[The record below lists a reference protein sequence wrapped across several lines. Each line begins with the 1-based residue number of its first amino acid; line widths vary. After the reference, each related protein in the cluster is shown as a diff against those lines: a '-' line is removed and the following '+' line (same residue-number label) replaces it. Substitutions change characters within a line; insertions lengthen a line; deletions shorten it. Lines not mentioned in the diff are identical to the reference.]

1 MLFTLGIILLGG
13 FILGKIFNRLG
24 LPSLIG
30 MILWGL
36 IISLCDLVDA
46 TTLEIAPYLR
56 KIALVI
62 ILTRAGLSLNLNDL
76 KKSGRPSIL
85 MCFVPATFEILG
97 CIFILP
103 KLFGLS
109 IIESALAGSV
119 ISAVSPAV
127 TVPRMIKCINEGY
140 GTNKGIPQMIL
151 AGASADDVF
160 VMVLFTSLC
169 TSMQDGTFSPITMAK
184 VPISIVLGIAL
195 GVLCGFIL
203 TKIFN
208 RFHLKD
214 TEKVT
219 IIVAISFMILKL
231 EDVLTGI
238 ISISG
243 LLAIMS
249 LSLVIKSVQP
259 ERAERLSKKFN
270 KVWSVAEIV
279 LFVLV
284 GVAIDLSYL
293 KSSCLIAI
301 VCVLVALIFRMFGV
315 FICMIATKLS
325 KREKLFCMISYCPKA
340 TVQAGIGAIPL
351 AMGFSCGNIVLTLAV
366 VSILVTAPLGAIL
379 IDKLYT
385 KLLTKNV
392 D

>member
-1 MLFTLGIILLGG
+1 
-13 FILGKIFNRLG
+13 
-24 LPSLIG
+24 
-30 MILWGL
+30 
-36 IISLCDLVDA
+36 
-46 TTLEIAPYLR
+46 
-56 KIALVI
+56 
-62 ILTRAGLSLNLNDL
+62 
-76 KKSGRPSIL
+76 
-85 MCFVPATFEILG
+85 
-97 CIFILP
+97 
-103 KLFGLS
+103 
-109 IIESALAGSV
+109 
-119 ISAVSPAV
+119 
-127 TVPRMIKCINEGY
+127 
-140 GTNKGIPQMIL
+140 MIL